1 MNVTILV
8 GNGFD
13 LNLNLK
19 TQYTDFIK
27 DYCKIQKVIIKS
39 SKSSK
44 RILRKIVKIGQ
55 MLNLLSVNILRTF
68 RPKITVLK
76 NSVIATKI
84 FVENLH
90 CI

>member
-27 DYCKIQKVIIKS
+27 D
-39 SKSSK
+39 
-44 RILRKIVKIGQ
+44 
-55 MLNLLSVNILRTF
+55 LLSVNILRTF